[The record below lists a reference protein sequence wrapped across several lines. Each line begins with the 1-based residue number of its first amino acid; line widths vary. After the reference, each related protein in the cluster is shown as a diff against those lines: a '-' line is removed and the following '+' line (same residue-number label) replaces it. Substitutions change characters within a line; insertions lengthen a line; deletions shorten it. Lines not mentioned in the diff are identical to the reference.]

1 MAQKKNRGQVAQR
14 APRRFECTIL
24 FCTALLSSACLQ
36 AQPHYDVLIE
46 QARAGRYEPA
56 LTFLRGQQT
65 SRELPRYLAD
75 HLLIAS
81 WAGKD
86 DEVVALYERYGAEQ
100 SLSADVLAGVAR
112 SYRNLRQWPQA
123 LALYRRAVARFPEH
137 QGLRLG
143 QVMVLAEAGQGE
155 AAIAEGRRLV
165 AQAPEDADRRLVLGY
180 VYQHTGQPYAALFE
194 IDRAHELVPG
204 RVDVDRE
211 YLLSLQRA
219 GLAQQALM
227 LAQRHPQ
234 LTSAGQLRQ
243 LQGDVLAEQ
252 VRLAE
257 MATRSEA
264 ERFRIADQALA
275 EAQRLLQAWDGQPDA
290 QADSLRVRIDRLGAL
305 HSRMLMEELLAQYR
319 QLHDEGIEVP
329 DYALRWVASAYLYLR
344 QPEQAATLY
353 RQVIAGESDKDTEWL
368 ADHRG
373 LFHALVESEQLD
385 EARQL
390 AERLAEA
397 QAPRVFQLGQP
408 EPEPNGRWLEAQEL
422 LASAQLQA
430 DDMPGA
436 EQALTQLADNA
447 PNNASLRV
455 ARASLYLSRGW
466 PRRAE
471 GELKA
476 VESTTPRDLAL
487 EVEQGLAALTLQEWR
502 QLELLS
508 DDVIQ
513 RYPESLQAQ
522 RLRRLHDVQQMAEL
536 QVSGYRGEGSG
547 GSVSGSRD
555 LGIDT
560 LLYSAPLLDDW
571 RLFGGG
577 GYAAGDFE
585 EGRSRHRWL
594 RGGIEWRVRNHS
606 VEAELSNNN
615 FAHGNRL
622 GARLSGIH
630 DIDDHWQYGWS
641 AQRLSTDTPL
651 RALNADITADSL
663 GGFLRW
669 RADERR
675 EWRLSANAA
684 HFSDDNDRLGL
695 VLEGRERLYSA
706 PTWQADLG
714 LELSGAHNSGS
725 AEVPYFNPESEFA
738 VLPSVQFSHRLY
750 RRYQTVWTQE
760 FQLGIG
766 SNTQQGYGTD
776 AVGLI
781 GYGQR
786 LRFADRFDGGIA
798 LSALSRAYDGEREH
812 EVRVLF
818 NVNYR
823 F

>member
-1 MAQKKNRGQVAQR
+1 
-14 APRRFECTIL
+14 
-24 FCTALLSSACLQ
+24 
-36 AQPHYDVLIE
+36 LIE

-143 QVMVLAEAGQGE
+143 QVMVLADAGQSE

-275 EAQRLLQAWDGQPDA
+275 EAQRLLQAWDGQPDVR
-290 QADSLRVRIDRLGAL
+290 ADSLRVRIDRLGAL
-305 HSRMLMEELLAQYR
+305 HSRMLMEELLTQYR

-397 QAPRVFQLGQP
+397 QAPRVFRLGQP

-430 DDMPGA
+430 DGMPGA

-471 GELKA
+471 AELKA

-615 FAHGNRL
+615 FTHGNRL

-706 PTWQADLG
+706 STWQADLG

-725 AEVPYFNPESEFA
+725 VEVPYFNPESEFA

-760 FQLGIG
+760 LQLGIG

-812 EVRVLF
+812 ELRVLF